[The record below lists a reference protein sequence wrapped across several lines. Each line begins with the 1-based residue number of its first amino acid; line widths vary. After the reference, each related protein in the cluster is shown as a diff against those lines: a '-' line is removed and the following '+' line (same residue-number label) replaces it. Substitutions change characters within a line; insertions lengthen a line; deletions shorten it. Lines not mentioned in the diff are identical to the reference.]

1 MAFIMLL
8 KLFRTM
14 KIDIITLHRAQ
25 NYGSV
30 LQAFALQKQIEKLGH
45 QAYIL
50 DYYPERYTNK
60 GLLKR
65 LKNKSSRFNNPLVLL
80 IAKLLI
86 YPSYLKKGIQFN
98 KFMHYLNLE
107 KPSFATNEE
116 GMGRFTDADAY
127 CAGSD
132 QIWNSH
138 WNEGVE
144 KALFLDFVPKGKLCL
159 SYAASIGLS
168 NIPANEI
175 DETKLLLDKFE
186 FLSLREDKGVEL
198 VRELGRTD
206 AVQCLDPTL
215 LMSKEEWSLYADD
228 SYKGKEYVLTYNL
241 HHDPEIDKCAKA
253 IASKYH
259 LQIRNISYNWH
270 DIVRHGHLDWCPTV
284 EGFLG
289 LIKNAK
295 YVVADSFHATAFS
308 IIFEKPFVVITPEVA
323 SSRLSSLLKMLEL
336 DDYNINK
343 FTSVKVIEQPI
354 DYIRVKSIIATKQ
367 RESISFLNK
376 AFTCKSFTHNR

>member
-1 MAFIMLL
+1 
-8 KLFRTM
+8 M
-14 KIDIITLHRAQ
+14 KIDIVTLHRAQ

-65 LKNKSSRFNNPLVLL
+65 LKNKSRRFKNPLVLL

-86 YPSYLKKGIQFN
+86 YPSYLRKGIQFN

-144 KALFLDFVPKGKLCL
+144 KALFLDFVPKGKLCF

-198 VRELGRTD
+198 VKELGRTD

-215 LMSKEEWSLYADD
+215 LMSKEEWSQYADD

-270 DIVRHGHLDWCPTV
+270 DIIRHGHLDWCPTV

-323 SSRLSSLLKMLEL
+323 SSRLSSLLKMLGQDEH
-336 DDYNINK
+336 NINK
-343 FTSVKVIEQPI
+343 FTSLKVIEQPI
-354 DYIRVKSIIATKQ
+354 DYIRVKSIIDTKQ

-376 AFTCKSFTHNR
+376 VFTCKSFTHNR

>member
-1 MAFIMLL
+1 
-8 KLFRTM
+8 M
-14 KIDIITLHRAQ
+14 KIDIVTLHRAQ

-30 LQAFALQKQIEKLGH
+30 LQTFALQKQIENLGH
-45 QAYIL
+45 QAFIL

-65 LKNKSSRFNNPLVLL
+65 LKNKSSRFKNPLVLL

-86 YPSYLKKGIQFN
+86 YPSYLRKGIQFN
-98 KFMHYLNLE
+98 KFMHYLNLA

-144 KALFLDFVPKGKLCL
+144 KALFLDFVPKGKLCF

-168 NIPANEI
+168 KIPANEI
-175 DETKLLLDKFE
+175 AETKLLLDKFE

-198 VRELGRTD
+198 VKELGRTD

-215 LMSKEEWSLYADD
+215 LMSKEEWSQYADD
-228 SYKGKEYVLTYNL
+228 SYNGKEYVLTYNL
-241 HHDPEIDKCAKA
+241 HHDSEIDKCAKE
-253 IASKYH
+253 IASKFH

-323 SSRLSSLLKMLEL
+323 SSRLSSLLKMLGL
-336 DDYNINK
+336 DDHNINK
-343 FTSVKVIEQPI
+343 FTSLKVIEQPI
-354 DYIRVKSIIATKQ
+354 NYNRIKSIIATKQ
-367 RESISFLNK
+367 RESISYLNK
-376 AFTCKSFTHNR
+376 VFTCKSFTHNR

>member
-1 MAFIMLL
+1 
-8 KLFRTM
+8 M

-144 KALFLDFVPKGKLCL
+144 KALFLDFVPKGKLCF

-175 DETKLLLDKFE
+175 DDTKLLLDKFE

-198 VRELGRTD
+198 VKELGRTD

-215 LMSKEEWSLYADD
+215 LMSMEEWSLYADD

-323 SSRLSSLLKMLEL
+323 SSRLSSLLKMLGL
-336 DDYNINK
+336 DDHNINK
-343 FTSVKVIEQPI
+343 FTSLKVIEQPI

-367 RESISFLNK
+367 RESISYLNK
-376 AFTCKSFTHNR
+376 VFTCKSFTHNR

>member
-1 MAFIMLL
+1 
-8 KLFRTM
+8 M
-14 KIDIITLHRAQ
+14 KIDIVTLHRAQ

-30 LQAFALQKQIEKLGH
+30 LQTFALQKQIEELGH
-45 QAYIL
+45 QASIL

-65 LKNKSSRFNNPLVLL
+65 LKNKSRRFKNPLVLL

-86 YPSYLKKGIQFN
+86 YPSYLRKGIQFN

-144 KALFLDFVPKGKLCL
+144 KALFLDFVPKGKLCF

-198 VRELGRTD
+198 VKELGRTD

-215 LMSKEEWSLYADD
+215 LMSKEEWSQYADD

-270 DIVRHGHLDWCPTV
+270 DIIRHGHLDWCPRV

-323 SSRLSSLLKMLEL
+323 SSRLSSLLKMLGL
-336 DDYNINK
+336 DDHNINK
-343 FTSVKVIEQPI
+343 FTSLKVIEQPI
-354 DYIRVKSIIATKQ
+354 DYIRVKSIMATKQ
-367 RESISFLNK
+367 RESISYLNK
-376 AFTCKSFTHNR
+376 VFTCKSFTHNR

>member
-1 MAFIMLL
+1 
-8 KLFRTM
+8 M
-14 KIDIITLHRAQ
+14 KIDIVTLHRAQ

-253 IASKYH
+253 IASKFH

-323 SSRLSSLLKMLEL
+323 SSRLSSLLKMLGL

-343 FTSVKVIEQPI
+343 FTSLKVIEQPI

>member
-1 MAFIMLL
+1 
-8 KLFRTM
+8 M
-14 KIDIITLHRAQ
+14 KIDIVTLHRAQ

-30 LQAFALQKQIEKLGH
+30 LQTFALQKQIEELGH
-45 QAYIL
+45 QASIL

-65 LKNKSSRFNNPLVLL
+65 LKNKSRRFKNPLVLL

-86 YPSYLKKGIQFN
+86 YPSYLRKGIQFN

-132 QIWNSH
+132 QIWNSY

-144 KALFLDFVPKGKLCL
+144 KALFLDFVPKGKLCF

-198 VRELGRTD
+198 VKELGRTD

-215 LMSKEEWSLYADD
+215 LMSKEEWSQYADD

-323 SSRLSSLLKMLEL
+323 SSRLSSLLRMLGL
-336 DDYNINK
+336 DDHNINK

-376 AFTCKSFTHNR
+376 VFTCKSFTHNR

>member
-1 MAFIMLL
+1 
-8 KLFRTM
+8 M

-323 SSRLSSLLKMLEL
+323 SSRLSSLLKMLGL
-336 DDYNINK
+336 DDHNINK
-343 FTSVKVIEQPI
+343 FTSLKVIEQPI
-354 DYIRVKSIIATKQ
+354 DYIRVKSIIVTKQ

-376 AFTCKSFTHNR
+376 VFTCKSFTHNR

>member
-1 MAFIMLL
+1 
-8 KLFRTM
+8 M

-215 LMSKEEWSLYADD
+215 LMSKEEWSQYADD

-308 IIFEKPFVVITPEVA
+308 IIFEKSFVVITPEVA
-323 SSRLSSLLKMLEL
+323 SSRLSSLLKMLGL
-336 DDYNINK
+336 DDHNINK
-343 FTSVKVIEQPI
+343 FTSLKVIEQPI

>member
-1 MAFIMLL
+1 
-8 KLFRTM
+8 M
-14 KIDIITLHRAQ
+14 KIDIVTLHRAQ

-30 LQAFALQKQIEKLGH
+30 LQTFALQKQIEELGH
-45 QAYIL
+45 QASIL

-65 LKNKSSRFNNPLVLL
+65 LKNKSRRFKNPLVLL

-86 YPSYLKKGIQFN
+86 YPSYLRKGIQFN

-144 KALFLDFVPKGKLCL
+144 KALFLDFVPKGKLCF

-198 VRELGRTD
+198 VKELGRTD

-215 LMSKEEWSLYADD
+215 LMSKEEWSQYADD
-228 SYKGKEYVLTYNL
+228 SYNGKEYVLTYNL

-270 DIVRHGHLDWCPTV
+270 DIIRHGHLDWCPRV

-323 SSRLSSLLKMLEL
+323 SSRLSSLLKMLGL
-336 DDYNINK
+336 DDHNINK
-343 FTSVKVIEQPI
+343 FTSLKVIEQPI

-376 AFTCKSFTHNR
+376 VFTCKSFTHNR

>member
-1 MAFIMLL
+1 
-8 KLFRTM
+8 M
-14 KIDIITLHRAQ
+14 KIDIVTLHRAQ

-30 LQAFALQKQIEKLGH
+30 LQTFALQKQIEELGH
-45 QAYIL
+45 QASIL

-65 LKNKSSRFNNPLVLL
+65 LKNKSRRFKNPLVLL

-86 YPSYLKKGIQFN
+86 YPSYLRKGIQFN

-144 KALFLDFVPKGKLCL
+144 KALFLDFIPKGKLCF

-198 VRELGRTD
+198 VKKLGRTD

-215 LMSKEEWSLYADD
+215 LMSKEDWSQYADD

-253 IASKYH
+253 IASKFH

-270 DIVRHGHLDWCPTV
+270 DIIRHGHLDWCPTV

-323 SSRLSSLLKMLEL
+323 SSRLSSLLKMLGL
-336 DDYNINK
+336 DDHNINK
-343 FTSVKVIEQPI
+343 FTSLKVIEQPI

-367 RESISFLNK
+367 RESISYLNK
-376 AFTCKSFTHNR
+376 VFTCKSFTHNR

>member
-1 MAFIMLL
+1 
-8 KLFRTM
+8 M
-14 KIDIITLHRAQ
+14 KIDIVTLHRAQ

-144 KALFLDFVPKGKLCL
+144 KALYLDFVPKGKLCL

-323 SSRLSSLLKMLEL
+323 SSRLSSLLKMLGL
-336 DDYNINK
+336 DDHNINK
-343 FTSVKVIEQPI
+343 FTSLKVIEQPI

>member
-1 MAFIMLL
+1 
-8 KLFRTM
+8 M
-14 KIDIITLHRAQ
+14 KIDIVTLHRAQ

-30 LQAFALQKQIEKLGH
+30 LQTFALQKQIEELGH
-45 QAYIL
+45 QASIL

-65 LKNKSSRFNNPLVLL
+65 LKNKSSRFKNPLVLL

-86 YPSYLKKGIQFN
+86 YPSYLRKGIQFN

-144 KALFLDFVPKGKLCL
+144 KALFLDFVPKGKLCF

-198 VRELGRTD
+198 VKELGRTD

-215 LMSKEEWSLYADD
+215 LMSKEEWSQYADD
-228 SYKGKEYVLTYNL
+228 SYNGKEYVLTYNL

-253 IASKYH
+253 IASKFH

-323 SSRLSSLLKMLEL
+323 SSRLSSLLKMLGL
-336 DDYNINK
+336 DNHNINK
-343 FTSVKVIEQPI
+343 FTSLNVIEQPI

-367 RESISFLNK
+367 RESISYLNK
-376 AFTCKSFTHNR
+376 VFTCKSFTHNR

>member
-1 MAFIMLL
+1 
-8 KLFRTM
+8 M
-14 KIDIITLHRAQ
+14 KIDIVTLHRAQ

-30 LQAFALQKQIEKLGH
+30 LQTFALQKQIEELGH
-45 QAYIL
+45 QAFIL

-65 LKNKSSRFNNPLVLL
+65 LKNKSSRFKNPLILL

-116 GMGRFTDADAY
+116 GIGRFTDADAY

-144 KALFLDFVPKGKLCL
+144 KALFLDFVPKGKLCF

-186 FLSLREDKGVEL
+186 FLSLREDKGVEQ
-198 VRELGRTD
+198 VKELGRTD

-215 LMSKEEWSLYADD
+215 LMSKEEWSQYVDD
-228 SYKGKEYVLTYNL
+228 GYKGKEYVLTYNL

-270 DIVRHGHLDWCPTV
+270 DIIRHGHLDWCPTV

-323 SSRLSSLLKMLEL
+323 SSRLSSLLKMLGL
-336 DDYNINK
+336 DDHNINK
-343 FTSVKVIEQPI
+343 FTSLKVIEQPI

-367 RESISFLNK
+367 RESISYLSK
-376 AFTCKSFTHNR
+376 VFTCKSFTHNR

>member
-1 MAFIMLL
+1 
-8 KLFRTM
+8 M
-14 KIDIITLHRAQ
+14 KIDIVTLHRAQ

-198 VRELGRTD
+198 VKKLGRTD

-343 FTSVKVIEQPI
+343 FTSLKVIEQPI

-367 RESISFLNK
+367 RESISYLNK
-376 AFTCKSFTHNR
+376 VFTCKSFTHNR

>member
-1 MAFIMLL
+1 MLL

>member
-1 MAFIMLL
+1 
-8 KLFRTM
+8 M
-14 KIDIITLHRAQ
+14 KIDIVTLHRAQ

-30 LQAFALQKQIEKLGH
+30 LQTFALQKQIEELGH
-45 QAYIL
+45 QASIL

-65 LKNKSSRFNNPLVLL
+65 LKNKSRRFKNPLVLL

-86 YPSYLKKGIQFN
+86 YPSYLRKGIQFN

-144 KALFLDFVPKGKLCL
+144 KALFLDFVPKGKLCF

-198 VRELGRTD
+198 VKELGRTD

-215 LMSKEEWSLYADD
+215 LMSKEEWSQYADD

-323 SSRLSSLLKMLEL
+323 SSRLSSLLKMLGL
-336 DDYNINK
+336 DDHNINK

-376 AFTCKSFTHNR
+376 VFTCKSFTHNR

>member
-1 MAFIMLL
+1 
-8 KLFRTM
+8 M
-14 KIDIITLHRAQ
+14 KIDIVTLHRAQ

-30 LQAFALQKQIEKLGH
+30 LQTFALQKQIEELGH
-45 QAYIL
+45 QASIL

-65 LKNKSSRFNNPLVLL
+65 LKNKSRRFKNPLVLL

-86 YPSYLKKGIQFN
+86 YPSYLRKGIQFN

-144 KALFLDFVPKGKLCL
+144 KALFLDFVPKGKLCF

-198 VRELGRTD
+198 VKELGRTD

-215 LMSKEEWSLYADD
+215 LMSKEEWSQYADD

-323 SSRLSSLLKMLEL
+323 SSRLSSLLKMLGL
-336 DDYNINK
+336 DDHNINK

-367 RESISFLNK
+367 RESISCLNK
-376 AFTCKSFTHNR
+376 VFTCKSFTHNR

>member
-1 MAFIMLL
+1 
-8 KLFRTM
+8 M
-14 KIDIITLHRAQ
+14 KIDIVTLHRAQ

-30 LQAFALQKQIEKLGH
+30 LQTFALQKQIEELGH
-45 QAYIL
+45 EASIL

-65 LKNKSSRFNNPLVLL
+65 LKNKSSRFKNPLILL

-116 GMGRFTDADAY
+116 GFGRFTDADAY

-144 KALFLDFVPKGKLCL
+144 KALFLDFVPKGKLCF

-198 VRELGRTD
+198 VKKLGRTD

-215 LMSKEEWSLYADD
+215 LMSKEDWSQYADD

-253 IASKYH
+253 IASKFH

-289 LIKNAK
+289 LIQNAK

-323 SSRLSSLLKMLEL
+323 SSRLSSLLKMLGL
-336 DDYNINK
+336 DDHNINK
-343 FTSVKVIEQPI
+343 FTSLKVIEQPI

-367 RESISFLNK
+367 RESISYLNK
-376 AFTCKSFTHNR
+376 VFTCKSFTHNR

>member
-1 MAFIMLL
+1 
-8 KLFRTM
+8 M
-14 KIDIITLHRAQ
+14 KIDIVTLHRAQ

-30 LQAFALQKQIEKLGH
+30 LQTFALQKQIEELGH
-45 QAYIL
+45 QAFIL

-65 LKNKSSRFNNPLVLL
+65 LKNKSSRFKNPLILL

-86 YPSYLKKGIQFN
+86 YPSYLKKSIQFN

-116 GMGRFTDADAY
+116 GIGRFTDADAY

-144 KALFLDFVPKGKLCL
+144 KALFLDFVPKGKLCF

-186 FLSLREDKGVEL
+186 FLSLREDKGVEQ
-198 VRELGRTD
+198 VKELGRTD

-215 LMSKEEWSLYADD
+215 LMSKEEWSQYVDD
-228 SYKGKEYVLTYNL
+228 GYKGKEYVLTYNL

-270 DIVRHGHLDWCPTV
+270 DIIRHGHLDWCPTV

-323 SSRLSSLLKMLEL
+323 SSRLSSLLKMLGL
-336 DDYNINK
+336 DDHNINK
-343 FTSVKVIEQPI
+343 FTSLKVIEQPI
-354 DYIRVKSIIATKQ
+354 DYIRVKSIIATKR

-376 AFTCKSFTHNR
+376 VFTCKSFTHNR

>member
-1 MAFIMLL
+1 
-8 KLFRTM
+8 M
-14 KIDIITLHRAQ
+14 KIDIVTLHRAQ

-144 KALFLDFVPKGKLCL
+144 KVLFLDFVPKGKLCL

-323 SSRLSSLLKMLEL
+323 SSRLSSLLKMLGQDEH
-336 DDYNINK
+336 NINK
-343 FTSVKVIEQPI
+343 FTSLKVIEQPI

>member
-1 MAFIMLL
+1 
-8 KLFRTM
+8 M
-14 KIDIITLHRAQ
+14 KIDIVTLHRAQ

-116 GMGRFTDADAY
+116 GKGRFTDADAY

-144 KALFLDFVPKGKLCL
+144 KALFLDFVPKGKLCF

-175 DETKLLLDKFE
+175 DETKILLDKFE

-198 VRELGRTD
+198 VKELGRTD

-308 IIFEKPFVVITPEVA
+308 IIFEKPFVVITPKVA

-376 AFTCKSFTHNR
+376 VFTCKSFTHNR

>member
-1 MAFIMLL
+1 
-8 KLFRTM
+8 M
-14 KIDIITLHRAQ
+14 KIDIVTLHRAQ

-144 KALFLDFVPKGKLCL
+144 KALFLDFVPKGKLCF

-308 IIFEKPFVVITPEVA
+308 IIFEKSFVVITPEVA
-323 SSRLSSLLKMLEL
+323 SSRLSSLLKMLGL
-336 DDYNINK
+336 DDHNINK

>member
-1 MAFIMLL
+1 
-8 KLFRTM
+8 M
-14 KIDIITLHRAQ
+14 KIDIVTLHRAQ

-30 LQAFALQKQIEKLGH
+30 LQTFALQKQIEELGH
-45 QAYIL
+45 QASIL

-65 LKNKSSRFNNPLVLL
+65 LKNKSRRFKNPLVLL

-86 YPSYLKKGIQFN
+86 YPSYLRKGIQFN

-144 KALFLDFVPKGKLCL
+144 KALFLDFVPKGKLCF

-198 VRELGRTD
+198 VKELGRTD

-323 SSRLSSLLKMLEL
+323 SSRLSSLLKMLGQDEH
-336 DDYNINK
+336 NINK
-343 FTSVKVIEQPI
+343 FTSLKVIEQPI
-354 DYIRVKSIIATKQ
+354 DYIRVKSIIDTKQ

-376 AFTCKSFTHNR
+376 VFTCKSFTHNR

>member
-1 MAFIMLL
+1 
-8 KLFRTM
+8 M

-116 GMGRFTDADAY
+116 GMGRFTEADAY

-159 SYAASIGLS
+159 SYACRCCRRWA
-168 NIPANEI
+168 
-175 DETKLLLDKFE
+175 
-186 FLSLREDKGVEL
+186 R
-198 VRELGRTD
+198 
-206 AVQCLDPTL
+206 
-215 LMSKEEWSLYADD
+215 
-228 SYKGKEYVLTYNL
+228 
-241 HHDPEIDKCAKA
+241 
-253 IASKYH
+253 
-259 LQIRNISYNWH
+259 
-270 DIVRHGHLDWCPTV
+270 
-284 EGFLG
+284 
-289 LIKNAK
+289 
-295 YVVADSFHATAFS
+295 
-308 IIFEKPFVVITPEVA
+308 
-323 SSRLSSLLKMLEL
+323 
-336 DDYNINK
+336 
-343 FTSVKVIEQPI
+343 
-354 DYIRVKSIIATKQ
+354 
-367 RESISFLNK
+367 
-376 AFTCKSFTHNR
+376 

>member
-1 MAFIMLL
+1 
-8 KLFRTM
+8 M
-14 KIDIITLHRAQ
+14 KIDIVTLHRAQ

-65 LKNKSSRFNNPLVLL
+65 LKNKSSSFNNPLVLL

-270 DIVRHGHLDWCPTV
+270 DIIRHGHLDWCPTV

-323 SSRLSSLLKMLEL
+323 SSRLSSLLKMLGL
-336 DDYNINK
+336 DDHNINK
-343 FTSVKVIEQPI
+343 FTSLKVIEQPI
-354 DYIRVKSIIATKQ
+354 NYIRVKSIIVTKQ

-376 AFTCKSFTHNR
+376 VFTCKSFTHNR

>member
-1 MAFIMLL
+1 
-8 KLFRTM
+8 M

-144 KALFLDFVPKGKLCL
+144 KALFLDFVPKGKLCF

-168 NIPANEI
+168 NIPSNEI

-215 LMSKEEWSLYADD
+215 LMSKEEWSQYADD
-228 SYKGKEYVLTYNL
+228 SYNGKEYVLTYNL

-253 IASKYH
+253 IASKFH

-323 SSRLSSLLKMLEL
+323 SSRLSSLLKMLGL
-336 DDYNINK
+336 DDHNINK
-343 FTSVKVIEQPI
+343 FTSLNVIEQPI

>member
-1 MAFIMLL
+1 
-8 KLFRTM
+8 M
-14 KIDIITLHRAQ
+14 KIDIVTLHRAQ

-30 LQAFALQKQIEKLGH
+30 LQTFALQKQIEELGH
-45 QAYIL
+45 QASIL

-65 LKNKSSRFNNPLVLL
+65 LKNKSSRFKNPLILL

-86 YPSYLKKGIQFN
+86 FPSYLKKGIQFN

-116 GMGRFTDADAY
+116 GIGRFTDADAY

-144 KALFLDFVPKGKLCL
+144 KALFLDFVPKGKLCF

-198 VRELGRTD
+198 VKELGRTD

-215 LMSKEEWSLYADD
+215 LMSKEEWSQYADD

-270 DIVRHGHLDWCPTV
+270 DIIRHGHLDWCPTV

-323 SSRLSSLLKMLEL
+323 SSRLSSLLKMLGL
-336 DDYNINK
+336 DDHNINK
-343 FTSVKVIEQPI
+343 FTSLNVIEQPI

-367 RESISFLNK
+367 RESISYLNK
-376 AFTCKSFTHNR
+376 VFTCKSFTHNR